1 MKSNTKIT
9 LIIFS
14 MVVLLT
20 SIIVVLVAIGSRQI
34 GYDGVK
40 KKAYLTADIV
50 KNSLTSHMVNGN
62 MSQRDVFLDSIGQLK
77 NVQSLWLVRA
87 KSVSEQFGN
96 SNLANENPKDDVDL
110 EVLKSGVEKIV
121 IEESLYTANLRI
133 TIPYTASSL
142 DKPNCLNCHNAKEGE
157 VLGAISLSFD
167 ISEDRGSNVMVLL
180 YIIGT
185 ISIFLII
192 FLIFIRK
199 RITPYTNSFDS
210 LSDVLKRVHEGDYSI
225 RAKAGVL
232 KEDKEVSNWL
242 NELIEKLETVL
253 TGIEKNL
260 TSFVHNRT
268 SNVNHDKLITAKEI
282 IEDISEIYHYK
293 KTIENDL
300 TIDDIYHR
308 LILVLK
314 DKLEIDCFIIFE
326 TDLIKDERKTIYTTN
341 GAIACCDLKQN
352 IKELCRA
359 ERINSIVASENFPEI
374 CRVAKCKADENYI
387 CIPFYVNEQKNIAI
401 HIVSKSK
408 EELNNLKYKI
418 GIIKKYLEETKPI
431 LESKILMEALKEKN
445 LTDSL
450 TGLYNRK
457 YLDEIVEKQLALD
470 VKNGSIYAIM
480 FLDIDYF
487 KMVNDT
493 YGHDIGDDILRKLA
507 ITMKKSIGANET
519 LVRYGGEEFLIL
531 MKNATQES
539 TKKLADKINADF
551 SKIIFNYGGDSFSKT
566 VSIGYS
572 FFPTDTDQFWKCI
585 KYADISLY
593 EAKATGR
600 NKVVKFSKKIKKNG
614 SKVLYFQ
621 LNKNEYQIE

>member
-142 DKPNCLNCHNAKEGE
+142 DKPNCLSCHNAKEGE

-408 EELNNLKYKI
+408 EELNSLKYKI

-600 NKVVKFSKKIKKNG
+600 NKVVKFSKEILKNG
-614 SKVLYFQ
+614 DKIDY
-621 LNKNEYQIE
+621 

>member
-34 GYDGVK
+34 GYDAVK

-50 KNSLTSHMVNGN
+50 KNSLTSHMINGN
-62 MSQRDVFLDSIGQLK
+62 MAQRDVFLDSIGQLK

-96 SNLANENPKDDVDL
+96 SNLANENPKDEIDL
-110 EVLKSGVEKIV
+110 QVLNTGIEKIV

-210 LSDVLKRVHEGDYSI
+210 LSYVLKRVHEGDYSI

-408 EELNNLKYKI
+408 EELNSLKYKI

-600 NKVVKFSKKIKKNG
+600 NKVVKFSKEILKNG
-614 SKVLYFQ
+614 DKIDY
-621 LNKNEYQIE
+621 

>member
-14 MVVLLT
+14 MVLLLT

-185 ISIFLII
+185 IAIFLII

-210 LSDVLKRVHEGDYSI
+210 LSDVLKRVHEGDYTI

-408 EELNNLKYKI
+408 EELNSLKYKI

-600 NKVVKFSKKIKKNG
+600 NKVVKFSKEILKNG
-614 SKVLYFQ
+614 DKIDY
-621 LNKNEYQIE
+621 

>member
-185 ISIFLII
+185 IAIFLII

-387 CIPFYVNEQKNIAI
+387 CIPFYVNEQKNIVI
-401 HIVSKSK
+401 HIISKSQD
-408 EELNNLKYKI
+408 ELNNLKYKI

-600 NKVVKFSKKIKKNG
+600 NKVVKFSKEILKNG
-614 SKVLYFQ
+614 DKIDY
-621 LNKNEYQIE
+621 

>member
-14 MVVLLT
+14 MVLLLT
-20 SIIVVLVAIGSRQI
+20 SIIVVLVAIGSRQV
-34 GYDGVK
+34 GYDAVK

-50 KNSLTSHMVNGN
+50 KNSLTSHMINGN
-62 MSQRDVFLDSIGQLK
+62 MAQRDVFLDSIGQLK

-96 SNLANENPKDDVDL
+96 SNLANENPKDEIDL
-110 EVLKSGVEKIV
+110 QVLNTGIEKIV

-142 DKPNCLNCHNAKEGE
+142 DRPNCLNCHNAKEGE

-167 ISEDRGSNVMVLL
+167 ISEDRGSNIMVLI

-185 ISIFLII
+185 ISIFLIV
-192 FLIFIRK
+192 FLIFMRK
-199 RITPYTNSFDS
+199 KITPYTNSFDS
-210 LSDVLKRVHEGDYSI
+210 LSDVLKKVHEGDYSI
-225 RAKAGVL
+225 RANPGVL

-314 DKLEIDCFIIFE
+314 DKLEINCFVIFE
-326 TDLIKDERKTIYTTN
+326 TDLLKDERKTIFASN

-352 IKELCRA
+352 IKEACRA
-359 ERINSIVASENFPEI
+359 ERINSIVSSENFPEI
-374 CRVAKCKADENYI
+374 CRVAKCKVDENYI
-387 CIPFYVNEQKNIAI
+387 CIPFYVNEQKNIVI
-401 HIVSKSK
+401 HIISKSQD
-408 EELNNLKYKI
+408 ELNNLKYKI

-431 LESKILMEALKEKN
+431 LESKILMEALRQKN

-457 YLDEIVEKQLALD
+457 YLDEIVEKQLNLD
-470 VKNGSIYAIM
+470 MKNGVVYAIM

-493 YGHDIGDDILRKLA
+493 YGHDVGDDILRKLA
-507 ITMKKSIGANET
+507 VTMKKLISKDECII
-519 LVRYGGEEFLIL
+519 RYGGEEFLIL
-531 MKNATQES
+531 MRNPTEDSAKE
-539 TKKLADKINADF
+539 LALRINKEF
-551 SKIIFNYGGDSFSKT
+551 SKIVFNYGNDTFNKT

-600 NKVVKFSKKIKKNG
+600 NKVVKFSKEILKNG
-614 SKVLYFQ
+614 DKIDY
-621 LNKNEYQIE
+621 

>member
-34 GYDGVK
+34 GYDAVK

-62 MSQRDVFLDSIGQLK
+62 MAQRDVFLDSIGQLK

-142 DKPNCLNCHNAKEGE
+142 DKPNCLSCHNAKEGE

-326 TDLIKDERKTIYTTN
+326 TDLIKDERKTIYSTN

-408 EELNNLKYKI
+408 EELNSLKYKI

-593 EAKATGR
+593 DAKATGR
-600 NKVVKFSKKIKKNG
+600 NKVVKFSKEILKNG
-614 SKVLYFQ
+614 DKIDY
-621 LNKNEYQIE
+621 

>member
-34 GYDGVK
+34 GYDAVK

-62 MSQRDVFLDSIGQLK
+62 MAQRDVFLDSISRLK

-96 SNLANENPKDDVDL
+96 SNLANEKPKDEIDL
-110 EVLKSGVEKIV
+110 QVLNTGIEKIV

-142 DKPNCLNCHNAKEGE
+142 DRPNCLNCHNAKEGE

-167 ISEDRGSNVMVLL
+167 ISEDRGSNIMVLI

-185 ISIFLII
+185 ISIFLIV
-192 FLIFIRK
+192 FLIFMRK
-199 RITPYTNSFDS
+199 KITPYTNSFDS
-210 LSDVLKRVHEGDYSI
+210 LSDVLKKVHEGDYSI
-225 RAKAGVL
+225 RANPGVL

-314 DKLEIDCFIIFE
+314 DKLEINCFVIFE
-326 TDLIKDERKTIYTTN
+326 TDLLKDERKTIFASN

-352 IKELCRA
+352 IKEACRA
-359 ERINSIVASENFPEI
+359 ERINSIVSSENFPEI
-374 CRVAKCKADENYI
+374 CRVAKCKVDENYI
-387 CIPFYVNEQKNIAI
+387 CIPFYVNEQKNIVI
-401 HIVSKSK
+401 HIISKSQD
-408 EELNNLKYKI
+408 ELNNLKYKI

-431 LESKILMEALKEKN
+431 LESKILMEALRQKN

-457 YLDEIVEKQLALD
+457 YLDEIVEKQLNLD
-470 VKNGSIYAIM
+470 MKNGVVYAIM

-493 YGHDIGDDILRKLA
+493 YGHDVGDDILRKLA
-507 ITMKKSIGANET
+507 ITMKKSISSNET
-519 LVRYGGEEFLIL
+519 LIRYGGEEFLIL

-539 TKKLADKINADF
+539 AKELANKINADF

-593 EAKATGR
+593 EAKSTGR
-600 NKVVKFSKKIKKNG
+600 NKVIKFSKDILKNG
-614 SKVLYFQ
+614 DKIDY
-621 LNKNEYQIE
+621 

>member
-142 DKPNCLNCHNAKEGE
+142 DKPNCLSCHNAKEGE

-185 ISIFLII
+185 IAIFLII

-210 LSDVLKRVHEGDYSI
+210 LSDVLKRVHEGDYTI

-408 EELNNLKYKI
+408 DDLNSLKYKI

-600 NKVVKFSKKIKKNG
+600 NKVVKFSKEILKNG
-614 SKVLYFQ
+614 DKIDY
-621 LNKNEYQIE
+621 

>member
-62 MSQRDVFLDSIGQLK
+62 MAQRDVFLDSISQLK

-96 SNLANENPKDDVDL
+96 SNLANEKPKDEIDL
-110 EVLKSGVEKIV
+110 QVLNTGIEKIV

-142 DKPNCLNCHNAKEGE
+142 DKPNCLSCHNAKEGE

-167 ISEDRGSNVMVLL
+167 ISEDRGSNIMVLI

-185 ISIFLII
+185 ISIFLIV
-192 FLIFIRK
+192 FLIFMRK
-199 RITPYTNSFDS
+199 KITPYTNSFDS
-210 LSDVLKRVHEGDYSI
+210 LSDVLKKVHEGDYSI
-225 RAKAGVL
+225 RANPGVL

-352 IKELCRA
+352 IKEACRA

-408 EELNNLKYKI
+408 EELNSLKYKI

-519 LVRYGGEEFLIL
+519 LIRYGGEEFLIL

-539 TKKLADKINADF
+539 AKELANKINADF

-593 EAKATGR
+593 EAKSTGR
-600 NKVVKFSKKIKKNG
+600 NKVIKFSKDILKNG
-614 SKVLYFQ
+614 DKIDY
-621 LNKNEYQIE
+621 

>member
-34 GYDGVK
+34 GYDAVK

-167 ISEDRGSNVMVLL
+167 ISEDRGSNIMVLL

-185 ISIFLII
+185 IAIFLII

-408 EELNNLKYKI
+408 EELNSLKYKI

-600 NKVVKFSKKIKKNG
+600 NKVVKFSKEILKNG
-614 SKVLYFQ
+614 DKIDY
-621 LNKNEYQIE
+621 

>member
-1 MKSNTKIT
+1 
-9 LIIFS
+9 
-14 MVVLLT
+14 MVLLLT
-20 SIIVVLVAIGSRQI
+20 SIIVVLVAIGSRQV
-34 GYDGVK
+34 GYDAVK

-62 MSQRDVFLDSIGQLK
+62 MAQRDVFLDSISQLK

-96 SNLANENPKDDVDL
+96 SNLANEKPKDEIDL
-110 EVLKSGVEKIV
+110 QVLNTGIEKIV

-142 DKPNCLNCHNAKEGE
+142 DRPNCLNCHNAKEGE

-167 ISEDRGSNVMVLL
+167 ISEDRGSNIMVLI

-185 ISIFLII
+185 ISIFLIV
-192 FLIFIRK
+192 FLIFMRK
-199 RITPYTNSFDS
+199 KITPYTNSFDS
-210 LSDVLKRVHEGDYSI
+210 LSDVLKKVHEGDYSI
-225 RAKAGVL
+225 RANPGVL

-314 DKLEIDCFIIFE
+314 DKLEINCFVIFE
-326 TDLIKDERKTIYTTN
+326 TDLLKDERKTIFASN
-341 GAIACCDLKQN
+341 DAIACCDLKQN
-352 IKELCRA
+352 IKEACRA
-359 ERINSIVASENFPEI
+359 ERINSIVSSENFPEI
-374 CRVAKCKADENYI
+374 CRVAKCKVDENYI
-387 CIPFYVNEQKNIAI
+387 CIPFYVNEQKNIVI
-401 HIVSKSK
+401 HIISKSQD
-408 EELNNLKYKI
+408 ELNNLKYKI

-431 LESKILMEALKEKN
+431 LESKILMEALRQKN

-457 YLDEIVEKQLALD
+457 YLDEIVEKQLNLD
-470 VKNGSIYAIM
+470 MKNGVVYAIM

-493 YGHDIGDDILRKLA
+493 YGHDVGDDILRKLA
-507 ITMKKSIGANET
+507 ITMKKSISSNET
-519 LVRYGGEEFLIL
+519 LIRYGGEEFLIL

-539 TKKLADKINADF
+539 AKELANKINADF

-593 EAKATGR
+593 EAKSTGR
-600 NKVVKFSKKIKKNG
+600 NKVIKFSKDILKNG
-614 SKVLYFQ
+614 DKIDY
-621 LNKNEYQIE
+621 

>member
-14 MVVLLT
+14 MVLLLT

-34 GYDGVK
+34 GYDAVK

-62 MSQRDVFLDSIGQLK
+62 MAQRDVFLDSISQLK

-96 SNLANENPKDDVDL
+96 SNLANEKPKDEIDL
-110 EVLKSGVEKIV
+110 QVLNTGIEKIV

-142 DKPNCLNCHNAKEGE
+142 DRPNCLNCHNAKEGE

-167 ISEDRGSNVMVLL
+167 ISEDRGSNIMVLI

-185 ISIFLII
+185 ISIFLIV
-192 FLIFIRK
+192 FLIFMRK
-199 RITPYTNSFDS
+199 KITPYTNSFDS
-210 LSDVLKRVHEGDYSI
+210 LSDVLKKVHEGDYSI
-225 RAKAGVL
+225 RANPGVL

-314 DKLEIDCFIIFE
+314 DKLEINCFVIFE
-326 TDLIKDERKTIYTTN
+326 TDLLKDERKTIFASN

-352 IKELCRA
+352 IKEACRA
-359 ERINSIVASENFPEI
+359 ERINSIVSSENFPEI
-374 CRVAKCKADENYI
+374 CRVAKCKVDENYI
-387 CIPFYVNEQKNIAI
+387 CIPFYVNEQKNIVI
-401 HIVSKSK
+401 HIISKSQD
-408 EELNNLKYKI
+408 ELNNLKYKI

-431 LESKILMEALKEKN
+431 LESKILMEALRQKN

-457 YLDEIVEKQLALD
+457 YLDEIVEKQLNLD
-470 VKNGSIYAIM
+470 MKNGVVYAIM

-493 YGHDIGDDILRKLA
+493 YGHDVGDDILRKLA
-507 ITMKKSIGANET
+507 ITMKKSISSNET
-519 LVRYGGEEFLIL
+519 LIRYGGEEFLIL

-539 TKKLADKINADF
+539 AKELANKINADF

-593 EAKATGR
+593 EAKSTGR
-600 NKVVKFSKKIKKNG
+600 NKVIKFSKDILKNG
-614 SKVLYFQ
+614 DKIDY
-621 LNKNEYQIE
+621 

>member
-20 SIIVVLVAIGSRQI
+20 SIIVVLVAIGSRQV
-34 GYDGVK
+34 GYDAVK

-62 MSQRDVFLDSIGQLK
+62 MAQRDVFLDSISQLK

-96 SNLANENPKDDVDL
+96 SNLANEKPKDEIDL
-110 EVLKSGVEKIV
+110 QVLNTGIEKIV

-142 DKPNCLNCHNAKEGE
+142 DRPNCLNCHNAKEGE

-167 ISEDRGSNVMVLL
+167 ISEDRGSNIMVLI

-185 ISIFLII
+185 ISIFLIV
-192 FLIFIRK
+192 FLIFMRK
-199 RITPYTNSFDS
+199 KITPYTNSFDS
-210 LSDVLKRVHEGDYSI
+210 LSDVLKKVHEGDYSI
-225 RAKAGVL
+225 RANPGVL

-314 DKLEIDCFIIFE
+314 DKLEINCFVIFE
-326 TDLIKDERKTIYTTN
+326 TDLLKDERKTIFASN

-352 IKELCRA
+352 IKEACRA
-359 ERINSIVASENFPEI
+359 ERINSIVSSENFPEI
-374 CRVAKCKADENYI
+374 CRVAKCKVDENYI
-387 CIPFYVNEQKNIAI
+387 CIPFYVNEQKNIVI
-401 HIVSKSK
+401 HIISKSQD
-408 EELNNLKYKI
+408 ELNNLKYKI

-431 LESKILMEALKEKN
+431 LESKILMEALRQKN

-457 YLDEIVEKQLALD
+457 YLDEIVEKQLNLD
-470 VKNGSIYAIM
+470 MKNGVVYAIM

-493 YGHDIGDDILRKLA
+493 YGHDVGDDILRKLA
-507 ITMKKSIGANET
+507 ITMKKSISSNET
-519 LVRYGGEEFLIL
+519 LIRYGGEEFLIL

-539 TKKLADKINADF
+539 AKELANKINADF

-593 EAKATGR
+593 EAKDTGR
-600 NKVVKFSKKIKKNG
+600 NKVVRFSKDILKNG
-614 SKVLYFQ
+614 EKIDY
-621 LNKNEYQIE
+621 

>member
-1 MKSNTKIT
+1 
-9 LIIFS
+9 

-210 LSDVLKRVHEGDYSI
+210 LSDVLKRVHEGDYTI

-408 EELNNLKYKI
+408 EELNSLKYKI

-600 NKVVKFSKKIKKNG
+600 NKVVKFSKEILKNG
-614 SKVLYFQ
+614 DKIDY
-621 LNKNEYQIE
+621 

>member
-34 GYDGVK
+34 GYDAVK

-62 MSQRDVFLDSIGQLK
+62 MAQRDVFLDSISQLK

-96 SNLANENPKDDVDL
+96 SNLANENPKDDIDL
-110 EVLKSGVEKIV
+110 QVLNTGIEKIV

-185 ISIFLII
+185 IAIFLII

-408 EELNNLKYKI
+408 EELNSLKYKI

-493 YGHDIGDDILRKLA
+493 YGHDVGDDILRKLA

-600 NKVVKFSKKIKKNG
+600 NKVVKFSKEILKNG
-614 SKVLYFQ
+614 DKIDY
-621 LNKNEYQIE
+621 

>member
-20 SIIVVLVAIGSRQI
+20 SIIVVLVAIGSRQV
-34 GYDGVK
+34 GYDAVK

-142 DKPNCLNCHNAKEGE
+142 DKPNCLSCHNAKEGE

-185 ISIFLII
+185 IAIFLII

-210 LSDVLKRVHEGDYSI
+210 LSDVLKRVHEGDYTI

-408 EELNNLKYKI
+408 EELNSLKYKI

-600 NKVVKFSKKIKKNG
+600 NKVVKFSKEILKNG
-614 SKVLYFQ
+614 DKIDY
-621 LNKNEYQIE
+621 

>member
-142 DKPNCLNCHNAKEGE
+142 DKPNCLSCHNAKEGE

-185 ISIFLII
+185 IAIFLII

-210 LSDVLKRVHEGDYSI
+210 LSYVLKRVHEGDYSI

-408 EELNNLKYKI
+408 EELNSLKYKI

-600 NKVVKFSKKIKKNG
+600 NKVVKFSKEILKNG
-614 SKVLYFQ
+614 DKIDY
-621 LNKNEYQIE
+621 

>member
-14 MVVLLT
+14 MVLLLT
-20 SIIVVLVAIGSRQI
+20 SIIVVLVAIGSRQV
-34 GYDGVK
+34 GYDAVK

-62 MSQRDVFLDSIGQLK
+62 MAQRDVFLDSISQLK

-96 SNLANENPKDDVDL
+96 SNLANEKPKDDIDL
-110 EVLKSGVEKIV
+110 QVLNTGIEKIV

-142 DKPNCLNCHNAKEGE
+142 DRPNCLNCHNAKEGE

-167 ISEDRGSNVMVLL
+167 ISEDRGSNIMVLI

-185 ISIFLII
+185 ISIFLIV
-192 FLIFIRK
+192 FLIFMRK
-199 RITPYTNSFDS
+199 KITPYTNSFDS
-210 LSDVLKRVHEGDYSI
+210 LSDVLKKVHEGDYSI
-225 RAKAGVL
+225 RANPGVL

-314 DKLEIDCFIIFE
+314 DKLEINCFVIFE
-326 TDLIKDERKTIYTTN
+326 TDLLKDERKTIFASN

-352 IKELCRA
+352 IKEACRA
-359 ERINSIVASENFPEI
+359 ERINSIVSSENFPEI
-374 CRVAKCKADENYI
+374 CRVAKCKVDENYI
-387 CIPFYVNEQKNIAI
+387 CIPFYVNEQKNIVI
-401 HIVSKSK
+401 HIISKSQD
-408 EELNNLKYKI
+408 ELNNLKYKI

-431 LESKILMEALKEKN
+431 LESKILMEALRQKN

-457 YLDEIVEKQLALD
+457 YLDEIVEKQLNLD
-470 VKNGSIYAIM
+470 MKNGVVYAIM

-493 YGHDIGDDILRKLA
+493 YGHDVGDDILRKLA
-507 ITMKKSIGANET
+507 ITMKKSISSNET
-519 LVRYGGEEFLIL
+519 LIRYGGEEFLIL

-539 TKKLADKINADF
+539 AKELANKINADF

-593 EAKATGR
+593 EAKSTGR
-600 NKVVKFSKKIKKNG
+600 NKVIKFSKDILKNG
-614 SKVLYFQ
+614 DKIDY
-621 LNKNEYQIE
+621 

>member
-14 MVVLLT
+14 MVLLLT
-20 SIIVVLVAIGSRQI
+20 SIIVVLVAIGSRQV
-34 GYDGVK
+34 GYDAVK

-62 MSQRDVFLDSIGQLK
+62 MAQRDVFLDSISQLK

-96 SNLANENPKDDVDL
+96 SNLANEKPKDEIDL
-110 EVLKSGVEKIV
+110 QVLNTGIEKIV

-142 DKPNCLNCHNAKEGE
+142 DRPNCLNCHNAKEGE

-167 ISEDRGSNVMVLL
+167 ISEDRGSNIMVLI

-185 ISIFLII
+185 ISIFLIV
-192 FLIFIRK
+192 FLIFMRK
-199 RITPYTNSFDS
+199 KITPYTNSFDS
-210 LSDVLKRVHEGDYSI
+210 LSDVLKKVHEGDYSI
-225 RAKAGVL
+225 RANPGVL

-314 DKLEIDCFIIFE
+314 DKLEINCFVIFE
-326 TDLIKDERKTIYTTN
+326 TDLIKDERKTI
-341 GAIACCDLKQN
+341 
-352 IKELCRA
+352 
-359 ERINSIVASENFPEI
+359 
-374 CRVAKCKADENYI
+374 
-387 CIPFYVNEQKNIAI
+387 
-401 HIVSKSK
+401 
-408 EELNNLKYKI
+408 
-418 GIIKKYLEETKPI
+418 
-431 LESKILMEALKEKN
+431 
-445 LTDSL
+445 
-450 TGLYNRK
+450 
-457 YLDEIVEKQLALD
+457 
-470 VKNGSIYAIM
+470 
-480 FLDIDYF
+480 
-487 KMVNDT
+487 
-493 YGHDIGDDILRKLA
+493 
-507 ITMKKSIGANET
+507 
-519 LVRYGGEEFLIL
+519 
-531 MKNATQES
+531 S
-539 TKKLADKINADF
+539 T
-551 SKIIFNYGGDSFSKT
+551 
-566 VSIGYS
+566 
-572 FFPTDTDQFWKCI
+572 
-585 KYADISLY
+585 
-593 EAKATGR
+593 
-600 NKVVKFSKKIKKNG
+600 
-614 SKVLYFQ
+614 
-621 LNKNEYQIE
+621 

>member
-14 MVVLLT
+14 MVLLLT
-20 SIIVVLVAIGSRQI
+20 SIIVVLVAIGSRQV
-34 GYDGVK
+34 GYDAVK

-62 MSQRDVFLDSIGQLK
+62 MAQRDVFLDSISQLK

-96 SNLANENPKDDVDL
+96 SNLANEKPKDEIDL
-110 EVLKSGVEKIV
+110 QVLNTGIEKIV

-142 DKPNCLNCHNAKEGE
+142 DRPNCLNCHNAKEGE

-167 ISEDRGSNVMVLL
+167 ISEDRGSNIMVLI

-185 ISIFLII
+185 ISIFLIV
-192 FLIFIRK
+192 FLIFMRK
-199 RITPYTNSFDS
+199 KITPYTNSFDS
-210 LSDVLKRVHEGDYSI
+210 LSDVLKKVHEGDYSI
-225 RAKAGVL
+225 RANPGVL

-314 DKLEIDCFIIFE
+314 DKLEINCFVIFE
-326 TDLIKDERKTIYTTN
+326 TDLLKDERKTIFASN
-341 GAIACCDLKQN
+341 DAIACCDLKQN
-352 IKELCRA
+352 IKEACRA
-359 ERINSIVASENFPEI
+359 ERINSIVSSENFPEI
-374 CRVAKCKADENYI
+374 CRVAKCKVDENYI
-387 CIPFYVNEQKNIAI
+387 CIPFYVNEQKNIVI
-401 HIVSKSK
+401 HIISKSQD
-408 EELNNLKYKI
+408 ELNNLKYKI

-431 LESKILMEALKEKN
+431 LESKILMEALRQKN

-457 YLDEIVEKQLALD
+457 YLDEIVEKQLNLD
-470 VKNGSIYAIM
+470 MKNGVVYAIM

-493 YGHDIGDDILRKLA
+493 YGHDVGDDILRKLA
-507 ITMKKSIGANET
+507 ITMKKSISSNEI
-519 LVRYGGEEFLIL
+519 LIRYGGEEFLIL

-539 TKKLADKINADF
+539 AKELANKINADF

-593 EAKATGR
+593 EAKDTGR
-600 NKVVKFSKKIKKNG
+600 NKVVRFSKDILKNG
-614 SKVLYFQ
+614 EKIDY
-621 LNKNEYQIE
+621 

>member
-14 MVVLLT
+14 MVLLLT
-20 SIIVVLVAIGSRQI
+20 SIIVVLVAIGSRQV
-34 GYDGVK
+34 GYDAVK

-62 MSQRDVFLDSIGQLK
+62 MAQRDVFLDSISQLK

-96 SNLANENPKDDVDL
+96 SNLANEKPKDEIDL
-110 EVLKSGVEKIV
+110 QVLNTGIEKIV

-142 DKPNCLNCHNAKEGE
+142 DRPNCLSCHNAKEGE

-167 ISEDRGSNVMVLL
+167 ISEDRGSNIMVLI

-185 ISIFLII
+185 ISIFLTV
-192 FLIFIRK
+192 FLIFMRK
-199 RITPYTNSFDS
+199 KITPYINSFDS
-210 LSDVLKRVHEGDYSI
+210 LSDVLKKVHEGDYSI
-225 RAKAGVL
+225 RANPGVL

-300 TIDDIYHR
+300 SIDDIYHR

-314 DKLEIDCFIIFE
+314 DKLEINSFIIFE
-326 TDLIKDERKTIYTTN
+326 TDLVKDDRKTIFASD

-352 IKELCRA
+352 IKEACRA

-374 CRVAKCKADENYI
+374 CRVAKCKVGENYI
-387 CIPFYVNEQKNIAI
+387 CIPFYVNEQKNIVI
-401 HIVSKSK
+401 HIISKSQD
-408 EELNNLKYKI
+408 ELNNLKYKI

-431 LESKILMEALKEKN
+431 LESKILMEALRQKN

-457 YLDEIVEKQLALD
+457 YLDEIVEKQLNLD
-470 VKNGSIYAIM
+470 IKNGIVYAIM

-493 YGHDIGDDILRKLA
+493 YGHDVGDDILRKLA
-507 ITMKKSIGANET
+507 ITMKKSISSNET
-519 LVRYGGEEFLIL
+519 LIRYGGEEFLIL

-539 TKKLADKINADF
+539 AKELANKINADF

-593 EAKATGR
+593 EAKSTGR
-600 NKVVKFSKKIKKNG
+600 NKVIKFSKDILKNG
-614 SKVLYFQ
+614 DKIDY
-621 LNKNEYQIE
+621 

>member
-1 MKSNTKIT
+1 MRSNTKIT

-14 MVVLLT
+14 IVVLLT

-62 MSQRDVFLDSIGQLK
+62 MSQRDVFLDSISQLK
-77 NVQSLWLVRA
+77 NVQSLWLVRS

-96 SNLANENPKDDVDL
+96 SSLANENPRDDIDL
-110 EVLKSGVEKIV
+110 EVLKTGVEKIV

-142 DKPNCLNCHNAKEGE
+142 DKPNCLSCHNAKEGD

-167 ISEDRGSNVMVLL
+167 ISEDRGSNIMVLL

-210 LSDVLKRVHEGDYSI
+210 LANVLKKVHEGDYSI
-225 RAKAGVL
+225 RANAGVL

-260 TSFVHNRT
+260 TSFVHNRA
-268 SNVNHDKLITAKEI
+268 SNINHDKLISAKEI

-308 LILVLK
+308 LVLVLK
-314 DKLEIDCFIIFE
+314 ERLEIENFLIFE
-326 TDLIKDERKTIYTTN
+326 TDLIKDIRKTIFATE
-341 GAIACCDLKQN
+341 GMIACCDLKQN
-352 IKELCRA
+352 IKEVCRA
-359 ERINSIVASENFPEI
+359 ERLNNIVASENFPQI
-374 CRVAKCKADENYI
+374 CRVAKCKDNNESYV
-387 CIPFYVNEQKNIAI
+387 CIPFYINEQRNLVIQIISKN
-401 HIVSKSK
+401 
-408 EELNNLKYKI
+408 EEQSNSLKYKI

-431 LESKILMEALKEKN
+431 LESKILMEALRQKN

-457 YLDEIVEKQLALD
+457 YLDEIVEKELSSD
-470 VKNGSIYAIM
+470 IKDGVVYAIM

-493 YGHDIGDDILRKLA
+493 YGHDVGDDILRKLA

-519 LVRYGGEEFLIL
+519 LIRYGGEEFLIL

-539 TKKLADKINADF
+539 AKDLADKINKDF
-551 SKIIFNYGGDSFSKT
+551 SKIIFNYGADNFSKT

-600 NKVVKFSKKIKKNG
+600 NKVVRFSKEILKNG
-614 SKVLYFQ
+614 DKT
-621 LNKNEYQIE
+621 EY

>member
-62 MSQRDVFLDSIGQLK
+62 MSQRDVFLDSMSQLK

-142 DKPNCLNCHNAKEGE
+142 DKPNCLSCHNAKEGE

-185 ISIFLII
+185 IAIFLII

-210 LSDVLKRVHEGDYSI
+210 LSDVLKRVHEGDYTI

-408 EELNNLKYKI
+408 EELNSLKYKI

-600 NKVVKFSKKIKKNG
+600 NKVVKFSKEILKNG
-614 SKVLYFQ
+614 DKIDY
-621 LNKNEYQIE
+621 

>member
-14 MVVLLT
+14 MVLLLT
-20 SIIVVLVAIGSRQI
+20 SIIVVLVAIGSRQV
-34 GYDGVK
+34 GYDAVK

-62 MSQRDVFLDSIGQLK
+62 MAQRDVFLDSISQLK

-96 SNLANENPKDDVDL
+96 SNLANEKPKDEIDL
-110 EVLKSGVEKIV
+110 QVLNTGIEKIV

-142 DKPNCLNCHNAKEGE
+142 DRLNCLSCHNAKEGE

-167 ISEDRGSNVMVLL
+167 ISEDRGSNIMVLI

-185 ISIFLII
+185 ISIFLIV
-192 FLIFIRK
+192 FLIFMRK
-199 RITPYTNSFDS
+199 KITPYTNSFDS
-210 LSDVLKRVHEGDYSI
+210 LSDVLKKVHEGDYSI
-225 RAKAGVL
+225 RANPGVL
-232 KEDKEVSNWL
+232 KEDKEVTNWL

-314 DKLEIDCFIIFE
+314 DKLEINSFVIFE
-326 TDLIKDERKTIYTTN
+326 TDLLKDERKTIFASN

-352 IKELCRA
+352 IKEACRA
-359 ERINSIVASENFPEI
+359 ERINSIVSSENFPEI
-374 CRVAKCKADENYI
+374 CRVAKCKVYENYI
-387 CIPFYVNEQKNIAI
+387 CIPFYVNEQKNIVI
-401 HIVSKSK
+401 HIISKSQD
-408 EELNNLKYKI
+408 ELNNLKYKI

-431 LESKILMEALKEKN
+431 LESKILMEALRQKN

-457 YLDEIVEKQLALD
+457 YLDEIVEKQLNLD
-470 VKNGSIYAIM
+470 MKNGVVYAIM

-493 YGHDIGDDILRKLA
+493 YGHDVGDDILRKLA
-507 ITMKKSIGANET
+507 ITMKKSISSNET
-519 LVRYGGEEFLIL
+519 LIRYGGEEFLIL

-539 TKKLADKINADF
+539 AKELANKINADF

-593 EAKATGR
+593 EAKSTGR
-600 NKVVKFSKKIKKNG
+600 NKVIKFSKDILKNG
-614 SKVLYFQ
+614 DKIDY
-621 LNKNEYQIE
+621 

>member
-1 MKSNTKIT
+1 
-9 LIIFS
+9 
-14 MVVLLT
+14 MVLLLT
-20 SIIVVLVAIGSRQI
+20 SIIVVLVAIGSRQV
-34 GYDGVK
+34 GYDAVK

-62 MSQRDVFLDSIGQLK
+62 MAQRDVFLDSISQLK

-96 SNLANENPKDDVDL
+96 SNLANEKPKDEIDL
-110 EVLKSGVEKIV
+110 QVLNTGIEKIV

-142 DKPNCLNCHNAKEGE
+142 DRPNCLNCHNAKEGE

-167 ISEDRGSNVMVLL
+167 ISEDRGSNIMVLI

-185 ISIFLII
+185 ISIFLIV
-192 FLIFIRK
+192 FLIFMRK
-199 RITPYTNSFDS
+199 KITPYTNSFDS
-210 LSDVLKRVHEGDYSI
+210 LSDVLKKVHEGDYSI
-225 RAKAGVL
+225 RANPGVL

-314 DKLEIDCFIIFE
+314 DKLEINCFIIFE
-326 TDLIKDERKTIYTTN
+326 TDLVKDDRRTIFASN

-408 EELNNLKYKI
+408 EELNSLKYKI

-600 NKVVKFSKKIKKNG
+600 NKVVKFSKEILKNG
-614 SKVLYFQ
+614 DKIDY
-621 LNKNEYQIE
+621 

>member
-14 MVVLLT
+14 MVLLLT
-20 SIIVVLVAIGSRQI
+20 SIIVVLVAIGSRQV
-34 GYDGVK
+34 GYDAVK

-62 MSQRDVFLDSIGQLK
+62 MAQRDVFLDSISQLK

-96 SNLANENPKDDVDL
+96 SNLANEKPKDEIDL
-110 EVLKSGVEKIV
+110 QVLNTGIEKIV

-142 DKPNCLNCHNAKEGE
+142 DRPNCLSCHNAKEGE

-167 ISEDRGSNVMVLL
+167 ISEDRGSNIMVLI

-185 ISIFLII
+185 ISIFLIV
-192 FLIFIRK
+192 FLIFMRK
-199 RITPYTNSFDS
+199 KITPYTNSFDS
-210 LSDVLKRVHEGDYSI
+210 LSDVLKKVHEGDYSI
-225 RAKAGVL
+225 RANPGVL

-314 DKLEIDCFIIFE
+314 DKLEINCFVIFE
-326 TDLIKDERKTIYTTN
+326 TDLLKDERKTIFASN

-352 IKELCRA
+352 IKEACRA
-359 ERINSIVASENFPEI
+359 ERINSIVSSENFPEI
-374 CRVAKCKADENYI
+374 CRVAKCKVDENYI
-387 CIPFYVNEQKNIAI
+387 CIPFYVNEQKNIVI
-401 HIVSKSK
+401 HIISKSQD
-408 EELNNLKYKI
+408 ELNNLKYKI

-431 LESKILMEALKEKN
+431 LESKILMEALRQKN

-457 YLDEIVEKQLALD
+457 YLDEIVEKQLNLD
-470 VKNGSIYAIM
+470 MKNGVVYAIM

-493 YGHDIGDDILRKLA
+493 YGHDVGDDILRKLA
-507 ITMKKSIGANET
+507 ITMKKSISSNET
-519 LVRYGGEEFLIL
+519 LIRYGGEEFLIL
-531 MKNATQES
+531 MKNATQASAKE
-539 TKKLADKINADF
+539 LANKINADF

-593 EAKATGR
+593 EAKSTGR
-600 NKVVKFSKKIKKNG
+600 NKVIKFSKDILKNG
-614 SKVLYFQ
+614 DKIDY
-621 LNKNEYQIE
+621 

>member
-142 DKPNCLNCHNAKEGE
+142 DKPNCLSCHNAKEGE

-185 ISIFLII
+185 TAIFLII

-408 EELNNLKYKI
+408 EELNSLKYKI

-600 NKVVKFSKKIKKNG
+600 NKVVKFSKEILKNG
-614 SKVLYFQ
+614 DKIDY
-621 LNKNEYQIE
+621 

>member
-14 MVVLLT
+14 MVLLLT
-20 SIIVVLVAIGSRQI
+20 SIIVVLVAIGSRQV
-34 GYDGVK
+34 GYDAVK

-62 MSQRDVFLDSIGQLK
+62 MAQRDVFLDSISQLK

-96 SNLANENPKDDVDL
+96 SNLANEKPKDEIDL
-110 EVLKSGVEKIV
+110 QVLNTGIEKIV

-142 DKPNCLNCHNAKEGE
+142 DRPNCLSCHNAKEGE
-157 VLGAISLSFD
+157 VLGAISLRFD
-167 ISEDRGSNVMVLL
+167 ISEDRGSNIMVLI

-185 ISIFLII
+185 ISIFLIV
-192 FLIFIRK
+192 FLIFMRK
-199 RITPYTNSFDS
+199 KITPYTNSFDS
-210 LSDVLKRVHEGDYSI
+210 LSDVLKKVHEGDYSI
-225 RAKAGVL
+225 RANPGVL

-314 DKLEIDCFIIFE
+314 DKLEINCFVIFE
-326 TDLIKDERKTIYTTN
+326 TDLLKDERKTIFASN

-352 IKELCRA
+352 IKEACRA
-359 ERINSIVASENFPEI
+359 ERINSIVSSENFPEI
-374 CRVAKCKADENYI
+374 CRVAKCKVDENYI
-387 CIPFYVNEQKNIAI
+387 CIPFYVNEQKNIVI
-401 HIVSKSK
+401 HIISKSQD
-408 EELNNLKYKI
+408 ELNNLKYKI

-431 LESKILMEALKEKN
+431 LESKILMEALRQKN

-457 YLDEIVEKQLALD
+457 YLDEIVEKQLNLD
-470 VKNGSIYAIM
+470 MKNGVVYAIM

-493 YGHDIGDDILRKLA
+493 YGHDVGDDILRKLA
-507 ITMKKSIGANET
+507 ITMKKSISSNET
-519 LVRYGGEEFLIL
+519 LIRYGGEEFLIL

-539 TKKLADKINADF
+539 AKELANKINADF

-593 EAKATGR
+593 EAKSTGR
-600 NKVVKFSKKIKKNG
+600 NKVIKFSKDILKNG
-614 SKVLYFQ
+614 DKIDY
-621 LNKNEYQIE
+621 

>member
-62 MSQRDVFLDSIGQLK
+62 MSQRDVFLDSINQLK

-96 SNLANENPKDDVDL
+96 SNLANEKPKDDIDL
-110 EVLKSGVEKIV
+110 QVLNTGIEKIV

-142 DKPNCLNCHNAKEGE
+142 DRPNCLNCHNAKEGE

-167 ISEDRGSNVMVLL
+167 ISEDRGSNIMVLI

-185 ISIFLII
+185 ISIFLIV
-192 FLIFIRK
+192 FLIFMRK
-199 RITPYTNSFDS
+199 KITPYTNSFDS
-210 LSDVLKRVHEGDYSI
+210 LSDVLKKVHEGDYSI
-225 RAKAGVL
+225 RANPGVL

-314 DKLEIDCFIIFE
+314 DKLEINCFVIFE
-326 TDLIKDERKTIYTTN
+326 TDLLKDERKTIFASN

-352 IKELCRA
+352 IKEACRA
-359 ERINSIVASENFPEI
+359 ERINSIVSSENFPEI
-374 CRVAKCKADENYI
+374 CRVAKCKVDENYI
-387 CIPFYVNEQKNIAI
+387 CIPFYVNEQKNIVI
-401 HIVSKSK
+401 HIISKSQD
-408 EELNNLKYKI
+408 ELNNLKYKI

-431 LESKILMEALKEKN
+431 LESKILMEALRQKN

-457 YLDEIVEKQLALD
+457 YLDEIVEKQLNLD
-470 VKNGSIYAIM
+470 MKNGVVYAIM

-493 YGHDIGDDILRKLA
+493 YGHDVGDDILRKLA
-507 ITMKKSIGANET
+507 ITMKKSISSNET
-519 LVRYGGEEFLIL
+519 LIRYGGEEFLIL

-539 TKKLADKINADF
+539 AKELANKINADF

-593 EAKATGR
+593 EAKDTGR
-600 NKVVKFSKKIKKNG
+600 NKVVRFSKDILKNG
-614 SKVLYFQ
+614 EKIDY
-621 LNKNEYQIE
+621 

>member
-34 GYDGVK
+34 GYDAVK

-62 MSQRDVFLDSIGQLK
+62 MAQRDVFLDSINQLK

-96 SNLANENPKDDVDL
+96 SNLANENPKDEIDL
-110 EVLKSGVEKIV
+110 QVLNTGIEKIV

-142 DKPNCLNCHNAKEGE
+142 DRPNCLNCHNAKEGE

-167 ISEDRGSNVMVLL
+167 ISEDRGSNIMVLI

-185 ISIFLII
+185 ISIFLIV
-192 FLIFIRK
+192 FLIFMRK
-199 RITPYTNSFDS
+199 KITPYTNSFDS
-210 LSDVLKRVHEGDYSI
+210 LSDVLKKVHEGDYSI
-225 RAKAGVL
+225 RANPGVL

-314 DKLEIDCFIIFE
+314 DKLEINCFVIFE
-326 TDLIKDERKTIYTTN
+326 TDLLKDERKTIFASN

-352 IKELCRA
+352 IKEACRA
-359 ERINSIVASENFPEI
+359 ERINSIVSSENFPEI
-374 CRVAKCKADENYI
+374 CRVAKCKVDENYI
-387 CIPFYVNEQKNIAI
+387 CIPFYVNEQKNIVI
-401 HIVSKSK
+401 HIISKSQD
-408 EELNNLKYKI
+408 ELNNLKYKI

-431 LESKILMEALKEKN
+431 LESKILMEALRQKN

-457 YLDEIVEKQLALD
+457 YLDEIVEKQLNLD
-470 VKNGSIYAIM
+470 MKNGVVYAIM

-493 YGHDIGDDILRKLA
+493 YGHDVGDDILRKLA
-507 ITMKKSIGANET
+507 ITMKKSISSNET
-519 LVRYGGEEFLIL
+519 LIRYGGEEFLIL

-539 TKKLADKINADF
+539 AKELANKINADF

-593 EAKATGR
+593 EAKSTGR
-600 NKVVKFSKKIKKNG
+600 NKVIKFSKDILKNG
-614 SKVLYFQ
+614 DKIDY
-621 LNKNEYQIE
+621 

>member
-20 SIIVVLVAIGSRQI
+20 SIIVVLVAIGSRQV
-34 GYDGVK
+34 GYDAVK

-62 MSQRDVFLDSIGQLK
+62 MAQRDVFLDSINQLK

-96 SNLANENPKDDVDL
+96 SNLANEKPKDDIDL
-110 EVLKSGVEKIV
+110 QVLNTGIEKIV

-142 DKPNCLNCHNAKEGE
+142 DKPNCLSCHNAKEGE

-167 ISEDRGSNVMVLL
+167 ISEDRGSNIMVLI

-185 ISIFLII
+185 ISIFLIV
-192 FLIFIRK
+192 FLIFMRK
-199 RITPYTNSFDS
+199 KITPYTNSFDS
-210 LSDVLKRVHEGDYSI
+210 LSDVLKKVHEGDYSI
-225 RAKAGVL
+225 RANPGVL

-314 DKLEIDCFIIFE
+314 DKLEINCFVIFE
-326 TDLIKDERKTIYTTN
+326 TDLLKDERKTIFASN

-352 IKELCRA
+352 IKEACRA
-359 ERINSIVASENFPEI
+359 ERINSIVSSENFPEI
-374 CRVAKCKADENYI
+374 CRVAKCKVDENYI
-387 CIPFYVNEQKNIAI
+387 CIPFYVNEQKNIVI
-401 HIVSKSK
+401 HIISKSQD
-408 EELNNLKYKI
+408 ELNNLKYKI

-431 LESKILMEALKEKN
+431 LESKILMEALRQKN

-457 YLDEIVEKQLALD
+457 YLDEIVEKQLNLD
-470 VKNGSIYAIM
+470 MKNGVVYAIM

-493 YGHDIGDDILRKLA
+493 YGHDVGDDILRKLA
-507 ITMKKSIGANET
+507 ITMKKSISSNET
-519 LVRYGGEEFLIL
+519 LIRYGGEEFLIL

-539 TKKLADKINADF
+539 AKELANKINADF

-593 EAKATGR
+593 EAKSTGR
-600 NKVVKFSKKIKKNG
+600 NKVIKFSKDILKNG
-614 SKVLYFQ
+614 DKIDY
-621 LNKNEYQIE
+621 

>member
-14 MVVLLT
+14 MVLLLT
-20 SIIVVLVAIGSRQI
+20 SIIVVLVAIGSRQV
-34 GYDGVK
+34 GYDAVK

-62 MSQRDVFLDSIGQLK
+62 MAQRDVFLDSISQLK

-96 SNLANENPKDDVDL
+96 SNLANEKPKDEIDL
-110 EVLKSGVEKIV
+110 QVLNTGIEKIV

-142 DKPNCLNCHNAKEGE
+142 DRPNCLSCHNAKEGE

-167 ISEDRGSNVMVLL
+167 ISEDRGSNIMVLI

-185 ISIFLII
+185 ISIFLIV
-192 FLIFIRK
+192 FLIFMRK
-199 RITPYTNSFDS
+199 KITPYTNSFDS
-210 LSDVLKRVHEGDYSI
+210 LSDVLKKVHEGDYSI
-225 RAKAGVL
+225 RANPGVL

-314 DKLEIDCFIIFE
+314 DKLEIDCFVIFE
-326 TDLIKDERKTIYTTN
+326 TDLLKDERKTIFASN

-352 IKELCRA
+352 IKEACRA
-359 ERINSIVASENFPEI
+359 ERINSIVSSENFPEI
-374 CRVAKCKADENYI
+374 CRVAKCKVDENYI
-387 CIPFYVNEQKNIAI
+387 CIPFYVNEQKNIVI
-401 HIVSKSK
+401 HIISKSQD
-408 EELNNLKYKI
+408 ELNNLKYKI

-431 LESKILMEALKEKN
+431 LESKILMEALRQKN

-457 YLDEIVEKQLALD
+457 YLDEIVEKQLNLD
-470 VKNGSIYAIM
+470 MKNGVVYAIM

-493 YGHDIGDDILRKLA
+493 YGHDVGDDILRKLA
-507 ITMKKSIGANET
+507 ITMKKSISSNET
-519 LVRYGGEEFLIL
+519 LIRYGGEEFLIL

-539 TKKLADKINADF
+539 AKELANKINADF

-593 EAKATGR
+593 EAKSTGR
-600 NKVVKFSKKIKKNG
+600 NKVIKFSKDILKNG
-614 SKVLYFQ
+614 DKIDY
-621 LNKNEYQIE
+621 

>member
-14 MVVLLT
+14 MVLLLT
-20 SIIVVLVAIGSRQI
+20 SIIVVLVAIGSRQV
-34 GYDGVK
+34 GYDAVK

-62 MSQRDVFLDSIGQLK
+62 MAQRDVFLDSISQLK

-96 SNLANENPKDDVDL
+96 SNLANEKPKDEIDL
-110 EVLKSGVEKIV
+110 QVLNTGIEKIV

-142 DKPNCLNCHNAKEGE
+142 DRPNCLNCHNAKEGE

-167 ISEDRGSNVMVLL
+167 ISEDRGSNIMVLI

-185 ISIFLII
+185 ISIFLIV
-192 FLIFIRK
+192 FLIFMRK
-199 RITPYTNSFDS
+199 KITPYTNSFDS
-210 LSDVLKRVHEGDYSI
+210 LSDVLKKVHEGDYSI
-225 RAKAGVL
+225 RANPGVL

-314 DKLEIDCFIIFE
+314 DKLEINSFIIFE
-326 TDLIKDERKTIYTTN
+326 TDLVKDERRTIFESN

-352 IKELCRA
+352 IKEACRA

-374 CRVAKCKADENYI
+374 CRVAKCKVDENYI
-387 CIPFYVNEQKNIAI
+387 CIPFYVNEQKNIVI
-401 HIVSKSK
+401 HIISKSQD
-408 EELNNLKYKI
+408 ELNNLKYKI

-431 LESKILMEALKEKN
+431 LESKILMEALRQKN

-457 YLDEIVEKQLALD
+457 YLDEIVEKQLNLD
-470 VKNGSIYAIM
+470 MKNGVVYAIM

-493 YGHDIGDDILRKLA
+493 YGHDVGDDILRKLA
-507 ITMKKSIGANET
+507 ITMKKSISSNET
-519 LVRYGGEEFLIL
+519 LIRYGGEEFLIL

-539 TKKLADKINADF
+539 AKELANKINADF

-593 EAKATGR
+593 EAKSTGR
-600 NKVVKFSKKIKKNG
+600 NKVIKFSKDILKNG
-614 SKVLYFQ
+614 DKLDY
-621 LNKNEYQIE
+621 

>member
-20 SIIVVLVAIGSRQI
+20 SIIVVLVAIGSRQV
-34 GYDGVK
+34 GYDAVK

-62 MSQRDVFLDSIGQLK
+62 MAQRDVFLDSISQLK

-96 SNLANENPKDDVDL
+96 SNLANEKPKDEIDL
-110 EVLKSGVEKIV
+110 QVLNTGIEKIV

-142 DKPNCLNCHNAKEGE
+142 DRPNCLNCHNAKEGE

-167 ISEDRGSNVMVLL
+167 ISEDRGSNIMVLI

-185 ISIFLII
+185 ISIFLIV
-192 FLIFIRK
+192 FLIFMRK
-199 RITPYTNSFDS
+199 KITPYTNSFDS
-210 LSDVLKRVHEGDYSI
+210 LSDVLKKVHEGDYSI
-225 RAKAGVL
+225 RANPGVL

-314 DKLEIDCFIIFE
+314 DKLEINCFVIFE
-326 TDLIKDERKTIYTTN
+326 TDLLKDERKTIFASN

-352 IKELCRA
+352 IKEACRA
-359 ERINSIVASENFPEI
+359 ERINSIVSSENFPEI
-374 CRVAKCKADENYI
+374 CRVAKCKVDENYI
-387 CIPFYVNEQKNIAI
+387 CIPFYVNEQKNIVI
-401 HIVSKSK
+401 HIISKSQD
-408 EELNNLKYKI
+408 ELNNLKYKI

-431 LESKILMEALKEKN
+431 LESKILMEALRQKN

-457 YLDEIVEKQLALD
+457 YLDEIVEKQLNLD
-470 VKNGSIYAIM
+470 MKNGVVYAIM

-493 YGHDIGDDILRKLA
+493 YGHDVGDDILRKLA
-507 ITMKKSIGANET
+507 VTMKKLISKDECII
-519 LVRYGGEEFLIL
+519 RYGGEEFLIL
-531 MKNATQES
+531 MRNPTEDSAKE
-539 TKKLADKINADF
+539 LALRINKEF
-551 SKIIFNYGGDSFSKT
+551 SKIVFNYGNDTFNKT

-572 FFPTDTDQFWKCI
+572 FFPADTEQFWKCI

-593 EAKATGR
+593 EAKDTGR
-600 NKVVKFSKKIKKNG
+600 NKVVRFSKDILKNG
-614 SKVLYFQ
+614 EKIDY
-621 LNKNEYQIE
+621 

>member
-20 SIIVVLVAIGSRQI
+20 SIIVVLVAIGSRQV
-34 GYDGVK
+34 GYDAVK

-96 SNLANENPKDDVDL
+96 SNLANEKPKDEIDL
-110 EVLKSGVEKIV
+110 QVLNTGIEKIV

-142 DKPNCLNCHNAKEGE
+142 DRPNCLNCHNAKEGE

-167 ISEDRGSNVMVLL
+167 ISEDRGSNIMVLI

-185 ISIFLII
+185 ISIFLIV
-192 FLIFIRK
+192 FLIFMRK
-199 RITPYTNSFDS
+199 KITPYTNSFDS
-210 LSDVLKRVHEGDYSI
+210 LSDVLKKVHEGDYSI
-225 RAKAGVL
+225 RANPGVL

-314 DKLEIDCFIIFE
+314 DKLEINCFVIFE
-326 TDLIKDERKTIYTTN
+326 TDLLKDERKTIFASN

-352 IKELCRA
+352 IKEACRA
-359 ERINSIVASENFPEI
+359 ERINSIVSSENFPEI
-374 CRVAKCKADENYI
+374 CRVAKCKVDENYI
-387 CIPFYVNEQKNIAI
+387 CIPFYVNEQKNIVI
-401 HIVSKSK
+401 HIISKSQD
-408 EELNNLKYKI
+408 ELNNLKYKI

-431 LESKILMEALKEKN
+431 LESKILMEALRQKN

-457 YLDEIVEKQLALD
+457 YLDEIVEKQLNLD
-470 VKNGSIYAIM
+470 MKNGVVYAIM

-493 YGHDIGDDILRKLA
+493 YGHDVGDDILRKLA
-507 ITMKKSIGANET
+507 ITMKKSISSNET
-519 LVRYGGEEFLIL
+519 LIRYGGEEFLIL

-539 TKKLADKINADF
+539 AKELANKINADF

-593 EAKATGR
+593 EAKSTGR
-600 NKVVKFSKKIKKNG
+600 NKVIKFSKDILKNG
-614 SKVLYFQ
+614 DKIDY
-621 LNKNEYQIE
+621 

>member
-14 MVVLLT
+14 MVLLLT
-20 SIIVVLVAIGSRQI
+20 SIIVVLVAIGSRQV
-34 GYDGVK
+34 GYDAVK

-62 MSQRDVFLDSIGQLK
+62 MAQRDVFLDSIGQLK

-96 SNLANENPKDDVDL
+96 SNLANEKPKDEIDL
-110 EVLKSGVEKIV
+110 QVLNTGIEKIV

-142 DKPNCLNCHNAKEGE
+142 DRPNCLNCHNAKEGE

-167 ISEDRGSNVMVLL
+167 ISEDRGSNIMVLI

-185 ISIFLII
+185 ISIFLIV
-192 FLIFIRK
+192 FLIFMRK
-199 RITPYTNSFDS
+199 KITPYTNSFDS
-210 LSDVLKRVHEGDYSI
+210 LSDVLKKVHEGDYSI
-225 RAKAGVL
+225 RANPGVL

-314 DKLEIDCFIIFE
+314 DKLEINCFVIFE
-326 TDLIKDERKTIYTTN
+326 TDLLKDERKTIFASN

-352 IKELCRA
+352 IKEACRA
-359 ERINSIVASENFPEI
+359 ERINSIVSSENFPEI
-374 CRVAKCKADENYI
+374 CRVAKCKVDENYI
-387 CIPFYVNEQKNIAI
+387 CIPFYVNEQKNIVI
-401 HIVSKSK
+401 HIISKSQD
-408 EELNNLKYKI
+408 ELNNLKYKI

-431 LESKILMEALKEKN
+431 LESKILMEALRQKN

-457 YLDEIVEKQLALD
+457 YLDEIVEKQLNLD
-470 VKNGSIYAIM
+470 MKNGVVYAIM

-493 YGHDIGDDILRKLA
+493 YGHDVGDDILRKLA
-507 ITMKKSIGANET
+507 ITMKKSISSNET
-519 LVRYGGEEFLIL
+519 LIRYGGEEFLIL

-539 TKKLADKINADF
+539 AKELANKINADF

-593 EAKATGR
+593 EAKSTGR
-600 NKVVKFSKKIKKNG
+600 NKVIKFSKDILKNG
-614 SKVLYFQ
+614 DKIDY
-621 LNKNEYQIE
+621 

>member
-14 MVVLLT
+14 MVLLLT
-20 SIIVVLVAIGSRQI
+20 SIIVVLVAIGSRQV
-34 GYDGVK
+34 GYDAVK

-62 MSQRDVFLDSIGQLK
+62 MAQRDVFLDSISQLK

-96 SNLANENPKDDVDL
+96 SNLANEKPKDEIDL
-110 EVLKSGVEKIV
+110 QVLNTGIEKIV

-142 DKPNCLNCHNAKEGE
+142 DRPNCLSCHNAKEGE

-167 ISEDRGSNVMVLL
+167 ISEDRGSNIMVLI

-185 ISIFLII
+185 ISIFLIV
-192 FLIFIRK
+192 FLIFMRK
-199 RITPYTNSFDS
+199 KITPYTNSFDS
-210 LSDVLKRVHEGDYSI
+210 LSDVLKKVHEGDYSI
-225 RAKAGVL
+225 RANPGVL

-314 DKLEIDCFIIFE
+314 DKLEINCFVIFE
-326 TDLIKDERKTIYTTN
+326 TDLLKDERKTIFASN

-352 IKELCRA
+352 IKEACRA
-359 ERINSIVASENFPEI
+359 ERINSIVSSENFPEI
-374 CRVAKCKADENYI
+374 CRIAKCKVDENYI
-387 CIPFYVNEQKNIAI
+387 CIPFYVNEQKNIVI
-401 HIVSKSK
+401 HIISKSQD
-408 EELNNLKYKI
+408 ELNNLKYKI

-431 LESKILMEALKEKN
+431 LESKILMEALRQKN

-457 YLDEIVEKQLALD
+457 YLDEIVEKQLNLD
-470 VKNGSIYAIM
+470 MKNGVVYAIM

-493 YGHDIGDDILRKLA
+493 YGHDVGDDILRKLA
-507 ITMKKSIGANET
+507 ITMKKSISSNET
-519 LVRYGGEEFLIL
+519 LIRYGGEEFLIL

-539 TKKLADKINADF
+539 AKELADKINADF

-600 NKVVKFSKKIKKNG
+600 NKVVKFSKEILKNG
-614 SKVLYFQ
+614 DKIDY
-621 LNKNEYQIE
+621 

>member
-14 MVVLLT
+14 MVLLLT
-20 SIIVVLVAIGSRQI
+20 SIIVVLVAIGSRQV
-34 GYDGVK
+34 GYDAVK

-62 MSQRDVFLDSIGQLK
+62 MAQRDVFLDSISQLK

-96 SNLANENPKDDVDL
+96 SNLANEKPKDEIDL
-110 EVLKSGVEKIV
+110 QVLNTGIEKIV

-142 DKPNCLNCHNAKEGE
+142 DKPNCLSCHNAKEGE

-185 ISIFLII
+185 IAIFLII

-210 LSDVLKRVHEGDYSI
+210 LSDVLKRVHEGDYTI

-408 EELNNLKYKI
+408 EELNSLKYKI

-600 NKVVKFSKKIKKNG
+600 NKVVKFSKEILKNG
-614 SKVLYFQ
+614 DKIDY
-621 LNKNEYQIE
+621 

>member
-14 MVVLLT
+14 MVLLLT
-20 SIIVVLVAIGSRQI
+20 SIIVVLVAIGSRQV
-34 GYDGVK
+34 GYDAVK

-62 MSQRDVFLDSIGQLK
+62 MAQRDVFLDSISQLK

-96 SNLANENPKDDVDL
+96 SNLANEKPKDEIDL
-110 EVLKSGVEKIV
+110 QVLNTGIEKIV

-142 DKPNCLNCHNAKEGE
+142 DRPNCLNCHNAKEGE

-167 ISEDRGSNVMVLL
+167 ISEDRGSNIMVLI

-185 ISIFLII
+185 ISIFLIV
-192 FLIFIRK
+192 FLIFMRK
-199 RITPYTNSFDS
+199 KITPYTNSFDS
-210 LSDVLKRVHEGDYSI
+210 LSDVLKKVHEGDYSI
-225 RAKAGVL
+225 RANPGVL

-314 DKLEIDCFIIFE
+314 DKLEINCFVIFE
-326 TDLIKDERKTIYTTN
+326 TDLLKDERKTIFASN

-352 IKELCRA
+352 IKEACRA
-359 ERINSIVASENFPEI
+359 ERINSIVSSENFPEI
-374 CRVAKCKADENYI
+374 CRVAKCKVDENYI
-387 CIPFYVNEQKNIAI
+387 CIPFYVNEQKNIVI
-401 HIVSKSK
+401 HIISKSQD
-408 EELNNLKYKI
+408 ELNNLKYKI

-431 LESKILMEALKEKN
+431 LESKILMEALRQKN

-457 YLDEIVEKQLALD
+457 YLDEIVEKQLNLD
-470 VKNGSIYAIM
+470 MKNGVVYAIM

-493 YGHDIGDDILRKLA
+493 YGHDVGDDILRKLA
-507 ITMKKSIGANET
+507 ITMKKSISSNET
-519 LVRYGGEEFLIL
+519 LIRYGGEEFLIL

-539 TKKLADKINADF
+539 AKELANKINADF

-593 EAKATGR
+593 EAKDTGR
-600 NKVVKFSKKIKKNG
+600 NKVVRFSKDILKNG
-614 SKVLYFQ
+614 EKIDY
-621 LNKNEYQIE
+621 